1 MDNLVKL
8 QLDNNIITKIQGL
21 TKLVHLKWLDLS
33 FNMIEK
39 IEGLDTLIL
48 LEDLSLFDNKISQLE
63 GLESLKNLN
72 VLSVGKNQLEHLDK
86 CVDYLS
92 GLTNKLEVLKF
103 KQNWFKEQGVKE
115 YKGRIV
121 AYLPNL
127 KYLDYELVDDA
138 EREQANQDFRND
150 MEANKNSID
159 VGQEKNENEDQLRKE
174 LQEAHIESTHNL
186 FINCCRHFEDYPK
199 ISSFLK
205 YADIFSTYE
214 SHVEEFVTKFQGD
227 IKIKNRKKKEIQ
239 KFCLEKMKQAERKA
253 EKESIS
259 LIELYK
265 KEEKRVFRALEKQQ
279 RDDSQNKID
288 FGKPEEALKEQISEL
303 QANLMDVEIK
313 LQQALTVSKNAF
325 LSQISALNDEMG

>member
-1 MDNLVKL
+1 
-8 QLDNNIITKIQGL
+8 
-21 TKLVHLKWLDLS
+21 
-33 FNMIEK
+33 
-39 IEGLDTLIL
+39 
-48 LEDLSLFDNKISQLE
+48 
-63 GLESLKNLN
+63 
-72 VLSVGKNQLEHLDK
+72 
-86 CVDYLS
+86 
-92 GLTNKLEVLKF
+92 
-103 KQNWFKEQGVKE
+103 
-115 YKGRIV
+115 
-121 AYLPNL
+121 
-127 KYLDYELVDDA
+127 
-138 EREQANQDFRND
+138 

-174 LQEAHIESTHNL
+174 LKEAHIESTHNL

-288 FGKPEEALKEQISEL
+288 FGKPEDELKKQISEL

-325 LSQISALNDEMG
+325 LSQVSALNDEMGQDQTKLFQEVNGKVSEFKGKLIEELNREKDDFQERFGEEEDDEDGPIRDYENMPAKDEIYDLLIDGENKDAVDELINSFTEKLEAKLQEEESYISRLRKSE